1 MRCDAVVCKQGERA
15 KATIPPRTRREV
27 LSRDGH
33 RCRAPGC
40 IRTHFLEVHHKTSRA
55 RGGTHDPSNLITL
68 CAACHRLHHEKGTLV
83 REPAATWVVKAPG
96 GPPRPML
103 SAG

>member
-1 MRCDAVVCKQGERA
+1 
-15 KATIPPRTRREV
+15 
-27 LSRDGH
+27 H

-40 IRTHFLEVHHKTSRA
+40 GRTLFLEVHHKTRRA

-83 REPAATWVVKAPG
+83 REPAATWAVKAPG
-96 GPPRPML
+96 SVEARL
-103 SAG
+103 RL